1 MPDIHRVETVDI
13 LCRIERRHHLP
24 RVDTERQRQLD
35 EDAVDPVVTIEPGDQ
50 LKDCRY
56 AAIAWQPVLER
67 GDPHFG
73 AGASLVANIE
83 LARRIVADQD
93 RGKTGGDPI
102 PIVVVSVN
110 PVLPRS
116 FDRLGVR
123 RVVSK
128 PFDVDVL
135 VDAVQEA
142 IQTSAA

>member
-1 MPDIHRVETVDI
+1 VTAAGPVILIVEDERPIREVMVD
-13 LCRIERRHHLP
+13 
-24 RVDTERQRQLD
+24 
-35 EDAVDPVVTIEPGDQ
+35 
-50 LKDCRY
+50 
-56 AAIAWQPVLER
+56 VLR
-67 GDPHFG
+67 
-73 AGASLVANIE
+73 
-83 LARRIVADQD
+83 D
-93 RGKTGGDPI
+93 RGFRTLPATNGAEALDLLDRVRPDAMVLDLLMPVMHGWAFMESYIQKTGGDPI

-123 RVVSK
+123 RIVSK